1 MARQVPRRR
10 KQRTREHVI
19 ADLSVLYVEQ
29 FIVEAGHTVQR
40 LGSDYGYD
48 LFMNTFDEQG
58 YAEPGSVYF
67 QCKAQE
73 SLKAIGT
80 AYVYDLDIRDY
91 HLWLHEKM
99 PVILV
104 LFDAGRREAYWLA
117 MQHYFKTA
125 PSRRPKKGAKHVRVR
140 VLLHQALNPQ
150 AVSAICKLKRLA
162 VEAAGG
168 TAS

>member
-1 MARQVPRRR
+1 MARPVPRRR

-48 LFMNTFDEQG
+48 LFMNTFDEHG

-73 SLKAIGT
+73 SLKPIGA

-91 HLWLHEKM
+91 HLWLREKM

-104 LFDAGRREAYWLA
+104 LFDAD
-117 MQHYFKTA
+117 
-125 PSRRPKKGAKHVRVR
+125 
-140 VLLHQALNPQ
+140 
-150 AVSAICKLKRLA
+150 
-162 VEAAGG
+162 
-168 TAS
+168 